1 MATAIIVENLTKRYK
16 EKIAVK
22 GVGFTVEE
30 GMIFGILGPNG
41 AGKTTTIEIMEGIR
55 KRDGG
60 RVEILGFDPG
70 KERESLSE
78 WIGIQFQATAIQ
90 QEMKVGEALRL
101 FASLYR
107 KKGNVEDTIERL
119 GLGESLSS
127 RFKDLSG
134 GWKQR
139 VALALAT
146 LHDPKILFLDE
157 PSAGLDPQARRE
169 LWSFILKLK
178 EMGKTVVLTTHYM
191 EEAERLADR
200 IAIFHKGEIIAQDA
214 TKNLVAQMAKANYLS
229 FASDEAD
236 LDMIRNLSGVE
247 KVEKEEGMIRL
258 YTPTPQETTLAL
270 FQLAREQEWKIEDF
284 RYERGTLED
293 FYVHLFEKERLE

>member
-119 GLGESLSS
+119 GLGERLSS